1 MVAPP
6 ACEPGQDTP
15 MIFPRLDR
23 LARGQ
28 PQLLAVRSPRA
39 TGLASSL
46 SGCIRFTG
54 QRCLFRHRRPG
65 GRFSRVLPRP
75 RVLPGTLALFVPPF
89 GVFHWAAPRF
99 PETSARV
106 IRPCWC
112 AVTTV
117 CPLGNCDSL
126 KLETGLNYFTQL
138 TAVSHRGS
146 LLVSSVACGTCDR
159 ARRTGESCLAGTEVP
174 LEGPNQPAWSDLCPV
189 TRVYPGRFQL
199 SFSPTVLS
207 MNCEQNSRNS
217 ESVNELICT
226 GYSPETTA
234 RAGALRRLAINVRSV
249 FHVSSLELFTSG
261 AGRKKVP

>member
-15 MIFPRLDR
+15 MIFSRLNH

-75 RVLPGTLALFVPPF
+75 RVLPGTPALFVPPF

-106 IRPCWC
+106 TRPCWC

-126 KLETGLNYFTQL
+126 KLETCLNYFTQL

-159 ARRTGESCLAGTEVP
+159 ARRTGESCLAEPKLLRGTEP
-174 LEGPNQPAWSDLCPV
+174 TSLIRSLPGHPGLSWSLPTFVFTD
-189 TRVYPGRFQL
+189 R
-199 SFSPTVLS
+199 SFNELRT
-207 MNCEQNSRNS
+207 EYQNS
-217 ESVNELICT
+217 
-226 GYSPETTA
+226 
-234 RAGALRRLAINVRSV
+234 
-249 FHVSSLELFTSG
+249 
-261 AGRKKVP
+261 